1 MYMITHKKVDYIPN
15 HRTPLF
21 VGHGKNENNYIRDNT
36 FDNIASLN
44 PYFCELTGLYWI
56 WKNDHTSEFVSI
68 EHYRRFFFSTP
79 FNPIKYNKMYK
90 KVSKY
95 GIIATKKYKHS
106 LTNIEYYAKH
116 HYGQDFDVIYNIIKD
131 IYPEYID
138 DYDFVM
144 NSRQSSM
151 LNMICCKKEIFD
163 SYCEWLFSILFKA
176 EQIISYKERDSY
188 QQRVFGFLSERLLNV
203 WLHHNYNGY
212 KTLGV
217 YLLKDSKL
225 KSSLYTIKD
234 SFM

>member
-1 MYMITHKKVDYIPN
+1 
-15 HRTPLF
+15 
-21 VGHGKNENNYIRDNT
+21 
-36 FDNIASLN
+36 
-44 PYFCELTGLYWI
+44 
-56 WKNDHTSEFVSI
+56 
-68 EHYRRFFFSTP
+68 
-79 FNPIKYNKMYK
+79 
-90 KVSKY
+90 
-95 GIIATKKYKHS
+95 
-106 LTNIEYYAKH
+106 
-116 HYGQDFDVIYNIIKD
+116 
-131 IYPEYID
+131 
-138 DYDFVM
+138 M